1 MLEASRL
8 LRSAVQALAAGD
20 LDGAAAG
27 LLACLEQAATAPP
40 GRARDLI
47 LGHAFLQRAQVSA
60 RRGELKAAQSA
71 LRNGWSYARTT
82 RDHAL
87 SKVARDANSAV
98 RQLEAAR
105 GERQAGGPRPSPA

>member
-1 MLEASRL
+1 
-8 LRSAVQALAAGD
+8 LRSGIQALAAGD
-20 LDGAAAG
+20 LDGAATG